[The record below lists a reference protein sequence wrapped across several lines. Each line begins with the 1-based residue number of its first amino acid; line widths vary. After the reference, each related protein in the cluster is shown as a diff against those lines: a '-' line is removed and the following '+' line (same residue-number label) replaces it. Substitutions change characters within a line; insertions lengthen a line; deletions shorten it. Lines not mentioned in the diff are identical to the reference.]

1 MEKIFEMGL
10 RNKFRFEYK
19 GLITMEDLWD
29 LKIEQLDS
37 IYKNLSTKLNKANE
51 ESLLNSK
58 TKEQQVIEMK
68 REIVKYIFDVKMK
81 EIEDKK
87 SLIAKKEQKQKLM
100 QLIDEKENEALKG
113 KSVDELKKM
122 LDDLE

>member
-100 QLIDEKENEALKG
+100 QLIDEKENEALKD

-122 LDDLE
+122 LEDLE

>member
-1 MEKIFEMGL
+1 MEKLFEMGL

-19 GLITMEDLWD
+19 GLITIEDLWD
-29 LKIEQLDS
+29 LRIEQLDE
-37 IYKNLSTKLNKANE
+37 IYMNLSNKLDKKNKE
-51 ESLLNSK
+51 RLLQNK
-58 TKEQQVIEMK
+58 TKEQQVIEAKM
-68 REIVKYIFDVKMK
+68 EIVKYIFDAKIV
-81 EIEDKK
+81 EIENRK